1 MDKKSERGLYEA
13 PEVELIE
20 MVESWGI
27 LQNLSDPLADDGTG
41 NEEED
46 QY

>member
-1 MDKKSERGLYEA
+1 MDKKSARGLYEA

-20 MVESWGI
+20 MVESWEI
-27 LQNLSDPLADDGTG
+27 LNDPSNPIVDDGTG